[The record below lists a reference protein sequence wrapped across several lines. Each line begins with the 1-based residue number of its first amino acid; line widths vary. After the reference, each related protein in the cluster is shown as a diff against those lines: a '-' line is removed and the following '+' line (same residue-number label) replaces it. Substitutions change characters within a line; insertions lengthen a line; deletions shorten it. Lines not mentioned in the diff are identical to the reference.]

1 MQTYMNKR
9 KTPDR
14 AAPPVQEAAP
24 SRSEML
30 RLSGA
35 GAPQPMSP
43 QLREK
48 FEPGFGADFSN
59 IRISRGHIPE
69 ELGVEAVA
77 QGTDIL
83 LDERAGM
90 DVLGHELA
98 HVVQQA
104 QGRVEGGFPVVEN
117 AALEH
122 EADVMGERV
131 SSGLTAQAG
140 PQNGFGGET
149 MTIAPMSAVSAPAQ
163 CKSGKSKEEKK
174 MDKMQISSPTVLQP
188 GQQGYQ
194 NGMLDSKALDRSRME
209 AATTHSVALSQMLS
223 SMHDPAYMQKVMA
236 HTGSTSEDI
245 RTDMGKLVGADY
257 ARGAASLDT
266 NGQMGVREQNMFR
279 SSHMYNQNFA
289 RFIQGEMKQS
299 SSQAI
304 AAAKGSQL
312 SRRMEN
318 GKNIAELP
326 PSVVD
331 QQFQAMA
338 DEATSSAPIMAAID
352 GFFSGMRS
360 RNSTM
365 SDEHLEGI
373 MSNDVFLR
381 GGNPQ
386 LVEAAV
392 AEKAQD
398 AEGAEKIS
406 ALSMALQKKLKGD
419 SVNLFPGRMSEV
431 APRRPDE
438 TRVPQRGPA
447 VDAKRAERAARAA
460 ADPEASTLG
469 MRRMFDESRAAAEA
483 QQPQYEGLTRIFKDP
498 KPAEAPPNY
507 TGMKRM
513 FDPEKAAQEAAAPSY
528 QGMKGMFNEEKAAM
542 EVQAPNYTG
551 VKEMLREPKPSKPA
565 TELLPGEMQS
575 MFSTARD
582 ERRADRA
589 ADQASSE
596 SSFTGNLL
604 SMFCENRPK
613 SLAEELGL
621 PEAPIKQEYVEGLT
635 EFDDFDEPEPQHSAV
650 GGVPFVSGNQPK
662 EEELRQLNLSP
673 EEENELMQ
681 GVQVLDPANEI
692 DPLASPPKKKR
703 WWQFWK

>member
-14 AAPPVQEAAP
+14 VAPPVQEAAP

-117 AALEH
+117 AALER

-140 PQNGFGGET
+140 SQNGFGGET
-149 MTIAPMSAVSAPAQ
+149 MTIAPMSAASAPAQ

-188 GQQGYQ
+188 GQRGYQ
-194 NGMLDSKALDRSRME
+194 NGMLDSKALDQSRIQ
-209 AATTHSVALSQMLS
+209 AATTHSVALSQMLG
-223 SMHDPAYMQKVMA
+223 SMQDPAYMQKVMA

-266 NGQMGVREQNMFR
+266 NGQMSVRDQNMFR
-279 SSHMYNQNFA
+279 TSHMYNQNFA

-304 AAAKGSQL
+304 AAAKGSQF
-312 SRRMEN
+312 SRRVEN

-326 PSVVD
+326 SDVVD

-338 DEATSSAPIMAAID
+338 DEATGSAPVMAAID

-406 ALSMALQKKLKGD
+406 ALSMALQKKVKGNR
-419 SVNLFPGRMSEV
+419 VNLFPGRMSEV
-431 APRRPDE
+431 APRRPDG

-681 GVQVLDPANEI
+681 GVQVLDPANDI